1 MGEEV
6 GDGFRVLEVDE
17 EEGDGLEDLEFVV
30 VVVEHVLEE
39 FVETELATEAEWGVG
54 YSKCCRVVLS
64 YLMRVSA

>member
-6 GDGFRVLEVDE
+6 GDGFGVLEVDE

-39 FVETELATEAEWGVG
+39 FVETELATEAE
-54 YSKCCRVVLS
+54 
-64 YLMRVSA
+64 